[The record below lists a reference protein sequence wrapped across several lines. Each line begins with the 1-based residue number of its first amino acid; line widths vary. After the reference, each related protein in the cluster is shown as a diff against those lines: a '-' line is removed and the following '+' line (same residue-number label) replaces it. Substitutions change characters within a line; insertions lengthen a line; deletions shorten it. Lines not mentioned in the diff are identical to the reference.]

1 MSTTAH
7 ELICEVEPS
16 AIRVWVERRMVYLE
30 LVDGRV
36 LGFPADRFKI
46 LSRAS
51 DEELQK
57 VQLELNGYAL
67 RWDNLDEDITVPG
80 VVAGH
85 FPLPF
90 PAQ

>member
-1 MSTTAH
+1 
-7 ELICEVEPS
+7 
-16 AIRVWVERRMVYLE
+16 MVACL
-30 LVDGRV
+30 DFR
-36 LGFPADRFKI
+36 ADRFKI

-67 RWDNLDEDITVPG
+67 RWETGRRHYRTG

-85 FPLPF
+85 FQLPF
-90 PAQ
+90 PVTDCPTSPAPW